1 MMLRRWVL
9 RVLVV
14 LALLAAATFVV
25 GQAGLLRGSPPS
37 DLGVRDGRLK
47 APSNTPNSV
56 SSQARLWAG
65 HPRAEQAHI
74 EPLALRDGDG
84 PATLAL
90 LARLVQAAPGAV
102 LVDSRPD
109 YLYAQ
114 FSTPLMK
121 YTDDVEFWWDRD
133 LGVVQVRSA
142 SRLGRSDLGANR
154 QRVEV
159 LRQRLLSAQ
168 AARP

>member
-9 RVLVV
+9 RVLTTLLV
-14 LALLAAATFVV
+14 LLVLGLGV
-25 GQAGLLRGSPPS
+25 GQAGLLQGSPPT

-47 APSNTPNSV
+47 APSNSPNSV

-90 LARLVQAAPGAV
+90 LAQLVQAAPGAV

-114 FSTPLMK
+114 FNTPLMK
-121 YTDDVEFWWDRD
+121 YADDVEFWWDRTQ
-133 LGVVQVRSA
+133 GVVQVRSA
-142 SRLGRSDLGANR
+142 SRLGQSDLGMNR